1 MSAIFALPCGATP
14 YDQPNGRYWLIC
26 SIPGAGCGNG
36 GARGKHLCCG
46 YRYDDRDLLCGTLR
60 VGRLIVRTALSTQ
73 RRAAYYRS
81 VCGATALSYAVT
93 PPGGDP
99 VGGIVNTTISVG
111 VIVLMAV
118 LVIKDQTNARH
129 GREQSETL

>member
-1 MSAIFALPCGATP
+1 M
-14 YDQPNGRYWLIC
+14 
-26 SIPGAGCGNG
+26 
-36 GARGKHLCCG
+36 
-46 YRYDDRDLLCGTLR
+46 
-60 VGRLIVRTALSTQ
+60 
-73 RRAAYYRS
+73 
-81 VCGATALSYAVT
+81 T

-129 GREQSETL
+129 GREQSETLRQLESELAHVWEN